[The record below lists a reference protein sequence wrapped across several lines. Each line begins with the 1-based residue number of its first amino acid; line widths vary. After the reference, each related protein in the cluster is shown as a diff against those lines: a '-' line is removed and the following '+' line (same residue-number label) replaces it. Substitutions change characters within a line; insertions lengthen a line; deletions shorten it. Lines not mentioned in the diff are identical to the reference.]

1 MSIYSVMWLAIVK
14 VSVLF
19 SFIDCDLI
27 IIGSS
32 IGGGSVGMVLIIV
45 IVLLCYHKLHKKK
58 GKHSKWNNLDTMYV
72 CSTCNYHE
80 VHFADIITPQ
90 DAK

>member
-32 IGGGSVGMVLIIV
+32 IGSGSVGMVLIIV

-58 GKHSKWNNLDTMYV
+58 GKHSK
-72 CSTCNYHE
+72 
-80 VHFADIITPQ
+80 
-90 DAK
+90 